1 MQFITV
7 KHAIE
12 QALHAITL
20 VMVATVTLTLL
31 QGIL

>member
-1 MQFITV
+1 MQFTTA

-12 QALHAITL
+12 QALHAVTL
-20 VMVATVTLTLL
+20 VMVATVTLKLL